1 MARNTRCLQALTVGT
16 PVAIQNQSGCY
27 PSKWNKMLEI
37 MEVRPN
43 EQIVIKVDGSRR
55 LLLRNRIFMRELDLR
70 KTGLVDNQRTASQ
83 MPVPGRTRHYAVT
96 SPSSRPPPS
105 QPTPPKTADE
115 PTRDTETLNDGDL
128 LPTQKDGDADQHNDG
143 EDHQPHDVPVEDTAP
158 VDNPEARPVRKKK
171 PNMRYPATVFDLSS
185 VSNCLHLMNRGMVMG
200 KPFFS

>member
-1 MARNTRCLQALTVGT
+1 
-16 PVAIQNQSGCY
+16 
-27 PSKWNKMLEI
+27 MLEI

-171 PNMRYPATVFDLSS
+171 PNMKYPANVFNLSS
-185 VSNCLHLMNRGMVMG
+185 VGTKSRRTPRRAKRLSTLYGGV
-200 KPFFS
+200 